1 MEVSVLPELDVVPEW
16 QLTGAKGN
24 DGGRSRPDGAGD
36 RGEPCDGKLV
46 LVTAHERLVV
56 TMERQHPGREAI
68 QERRGVS
75 SGAPGAETG
84 GTQRLEQGTDIVL
97 CRYGKARTR
106 RCKFLLKPTG
116 AISSPTSGYPWL
128 LVRQSLS
135 YRWVHGCSKW
145 SCVSFTP
152 RRSRHSGVKSSVV
165 GGQLYGPKANGCG
178 LCTVNPTHSFCRS
191 GGVWPVWYVS
201 CLRLL

>member
-1 MEVSVLPELDVVPEW
+1 MCKGFKQEVSVLHAIIHVLGVHWTHWHQQHGEEYLTRPISTLDTNMEVSVLPELDVVPEW

-116 AISSPTSGYPWL
+116 AI
-128 LVRQSLS
+128 
-135 YRWVHGCSKW
+135 
-145 SCVSFTP
+145 F
-152 RRSRHSGVKSSVV
+152 
-165 GGQLYGPKANGCG
+165 
-178 LCTVNPTHSFCRS
+178 
-191 GGVWPVWYVS
+191 
-201 CLRLL
+201 